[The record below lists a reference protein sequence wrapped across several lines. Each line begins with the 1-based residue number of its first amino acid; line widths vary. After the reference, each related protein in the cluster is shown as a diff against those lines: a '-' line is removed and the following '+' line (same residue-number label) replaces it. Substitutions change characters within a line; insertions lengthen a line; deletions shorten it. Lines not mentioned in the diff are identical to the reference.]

1 MDTASAF
8 WTRVQAL
15 EEHLDSLDYSVL
27 STMSDADKVTA
38 MTRIRRLANRMS
50 AGAAVIT
57 DAVDKANATD
67 HTTGTPLS
75 DFLAMKEG
83 RTSSRGLGE
92 VKKASKIA
100 HHPGVRDAALA
111 GDVSPDHA
119 AVIGEEI
126 RTLPRGQM
134 SGEQVDRAAGLFL
147 DRAATTPPE
156 RLCKATAQILET
168 VAPRLRRPR
177 TTRLA
182 GLPRSVAGPSRTG
195 DWPGALM
202 GRGRP
207 GSPDNCPTWKPTN
220 SSAPSRPSARK
231 ADVPSATR
239 PKR

>member
-38 MTRIRRLANRMS
+38 MTRIRRLADRMS
-50 AGAAVIT
+50 AGAAVVT

-75 DFLAMKEG
+75 DFLAMNEG

-119 AVIGEEI
+119 AVIG
-126 RTLPRGQM
+126 
-134 SGEQVDRAAGLFL
+134 
-147 DRAATTPPE
+147 
-156 RLCKATAQILET
+156 
-168 VAPRLRRPR
+168 RRSAHSP
-177 TTRLA
+177 
-182 GLPRSVAGPSRTG
+182 GTG
-195 DWPGALM
+195 
-202 GRGRP
+202 
-207 GSPDNCPTWKPTN
+207 
-220 SSAPSRPSARK
+220 
-231 ADVPSATR
+231 
-239 PKR
+239 